1 MYYTHSDR
9 FVQGAAAWHPAPMR
23 LIFLIALLGLN
34 MCDKDETL
42 AGHGA
47 ADRVWQ
53 LVELDGA
60 PYVATAT
67 LHFPEPGRI
76 AGEAPCNRYSG
87 VMTTP
92 YPWFDAAQVI
102 STRRACPEM
111 AAEQAFLSALAAM
124 DEAEVSGGTLILRNA
139 AGREMVFTA
148 DG

>member
-1 MYYTHSDR
+1 MYYTHSGG
-9 FVQGAAAWHPAPMR
+9 FVQVAATWQSAPMR
-23 LIFLIALLGLN
+23 LMLLIALLGLN
-34 MCDKDETL
+34 MCEKDETL
-42 AGHGA
+42 AGYGA
-47 ADRVWQ
+47 ADRVWH

-60 PYVATAT
+60 PYGATAT
-67 LHFPEPGRI
+67 LRFPEPGRI

-124 DEAEVSGGTLILRNA
+124 GEAEVSGDTLILRDA
-139 AGREMVFTA
+139 AGREMVFRA
-148 DG
+148 GA